1 VVDGKGQSVY
11 GDQWCLKLLEEYAEY
26 QVLYRLRQYQKWL
39 KRNAGKS
46 HVVTNVA
53 SRGVGSTM

>member
-39 KRNAGKS
+39 KRNVGKS

-53 SRGVGSTM
+53 SRG